1 MVINRL
7 KIQCGKIAINV
18 DFSTFIVYNKS
29 KFNVNYLQKIIKNNR
44 KKKKNQK
51 KNTPLSVGAIRY

>member
-29 KFNVNYLQKIIKNNR
+29 KFNVNYLQKIIKNNSR
-44 KKKKNQK
+44 QGGNYVNQFK
-51 KNTPLSVGAIRY
+51 D